1 VTERVLTARELNR
14 ALLER
19 QLLLRRHKLTVARAV
34 ERVAGLQAQWANSPY
49 TALWSRL
56 EDFRREQ
63 LVNAIKR
70 RTVVKATLMRMTLHI
85 VSARDYLVFAEVFR
99 EDRVNRFTREL
110 AKHAPDLDAETV
122 AKRALAAVGDRIAS
136 RAEFFDAVGEDPRT
150 PTGDIRRWMFWIALQ
165 TYGNLVHV
173 PPSGMWGHFGSP
185 SFAPARSWLGELPS
199 FDGDPRVHLVLRY
212 LAAYGPASF
221 ADLSSWSHARNLRP
235 ALVELEPELRH
246 FRDESGRLLYDLRRA
261 PLPDAD
267 TPAPVRFL
275 PKWDTSI
282 LGYAPPERW
291 RILPERLR
299 GTVIGKNGDVAQTF
313 LVDGLVAGTWDVV
326 LVKGTATLR
335 LSPFGRLTRD
345 IRAQLADEGERLARF
360 VQPEARSIAVR

>member
-1 VTERVLTARELNR
+1 VSERVLTAQELNR

-19 QLLLRRHKLTVARAV
+19 QLLLRRHKLPVARAV

-49 TALWSRL
+49 VALWSRL

-63 LVNAIKR
+63 LANAIKR

-85 VSARDYLVFAEVFR
+85 VTAHDYPVFADVFR
-99 EDRVNRFTREL
+99 DDRVARFTREL
-110 AKHAPDLDAETV
+110 AKHAPDLDAGTV
-122 AKRALAAVGDRIAS
+122 AKRALAAIGDRIAS
-136 RAEFFDAVGEDPRT
+136 RAEYFDAVGEDPRT
-150 PTGDIRRWMFWIALQ
+150 PTGDVRRWMFWVALQ

-185 SFAPARSWLGELPS
+185 QFAPARIWLRHRPAV
-199 FDGDPRVHLVLRY
+199 DGDPRVHLVRRY
-212 LAAYGPASF
+212 LAAFGPASS
-221 ADLSSWSHARNLRP
+221 ADLGSWSNARDLRA
-235 ALVELEPELRH
+235 ALAELEPELRH

-261 PLPDAD
+261 PLPDGH

-291 RILPERLR
+291 RILPERHR
-299 GTVIGKNGDVAQTF
+299 RTVIGKNGDVAQTF
-313 LVDGLVAGTWDVV
+313 LVDGLIAGTWDVA
-326 LVKGTATLR
+326 LARGTATLR
-335 LSPFGRLTRD
+335 LSPFGRLSKD
-345 IRAQLADEGERLARF
+345 IRSELADEGERLARF